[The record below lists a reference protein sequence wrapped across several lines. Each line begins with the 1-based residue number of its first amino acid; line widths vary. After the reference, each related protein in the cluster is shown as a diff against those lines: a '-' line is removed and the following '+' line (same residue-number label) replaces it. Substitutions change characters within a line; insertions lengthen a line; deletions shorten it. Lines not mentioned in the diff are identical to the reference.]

1 MKETQINELQGTSI
15 LTKSFFNKLI
25 RRIECT
31 KPLAGSGITIS
42 EEENGFK
49 ISGGGG
55 ADGGS
60 TSTTYNSIT
69 FNVVTINV
77 ITLNVCSNGTPDII
91 YVLSTEDSNSSAVTM
106 LTSPVDAPFQVLI
119 PNQN

>member
-1 MKETQINELQGTSI
+1 MREQQIPELQGTSI

-42 EEENGFK
+42 EKENGFE

-55 ADGGS
+55 VGS
-60 TSTTYNSIT
+60 VAGYSA
-69 FNVVTINV
+69 
-77 ITLNVCSNGTPDII
+77 ITLNVCSNGEPAQII
-91 YVLSTEDSNSSAVTM
+91 VLGF
-106 LTSPVDAPFQVLI
+106 PVEE
-119 PNQN
+119 

>member
-1 MKETQINELQGTSI
+1 MREQQLNELQGTSI

-42 EEENGFK
+42 EKENGFE

-55 ADGGS
+55 GGS
-60 TSTTYNSIT
+60 VAGFSA
-69 FNVVTINV
+69 
-77 ITLNVCSNGTPDII
+77 ITLNVCSNGTPVEII
-91 YVLSTEDSNSSAVTM
+91 VYGKAVEEE
-106 LTSPVDAPFQVLI
+106 
-119 PNQN
+119 

>member
-31 KPLAGSGITIS
+31 KPLAGTGITIT

-49 ISGGGG
+49 ISGGVGVGG
-55 ADGGS
+55 VDGYS
-60 TSTTYNSIT
+60 A
-69 FNVVTINV
+69 
-77 ITLNVCSNGTPDII
+77 ITLNVCSNGTPAQIL
-91 YVLSTEDSNSSAVTM
+91 VLGT
-106 LTSPVDAPFQVLI
+106 PVLEE
-119 PNQN
+119 

>member
-1 MKETQINELQGTSI
+1 MREQQIPELQGTSI

-42 EEENGFK
+42 EKENGFE

-55 ADGGS
+55 AGS
-60 TSTTYNSIT
+60 VAGYSA
-69 FNVVTINV
+69 
-77 ITLNVCSNGTPDII
+77 ITLNVCSNGEPAQIV
-91 YVLSTEDSNSSAVTM
+91 VLGSLVEE
-106 LTSPVDAPFQVLI
+106 
-119 PNQN
+119 

>member
-1 MKETQINELQGTSI
+1 MREQQLNELQGTSI

-42 EEENGFK
+42 EKENGFE

-55 ADGGS
+55 AGS
-60 TSTTYNSIT
+60 VAGYSA
-69 FNVVTINV
+69 
-77 ITLNVCSNGTPDII
+77 ITLNVCSNGEPAQIV
-91 YVLSTEDSNSSAVTM
+91 VLG
-106 LTSPVDAPFQVLI
+106 SPVEE
-119 PNQN
+119 